1 MSYQNYFKKFT
12 SGVLKKFL
20 SAEIKS
26 EKVLPI
32 PENIL
37 VVRQHNQF
45 GDMLASVSLFRAL
58 KETYPSVSITL
69 LASPENYFAVDK
81 NKYIDHVFIF
91 DKKKLI
97 NPVYLFNLKK
107 VLNIK
112 YDLAIVPATV
122 AISSTSCIL
131 AALSSSTIKIGPN
144 SLDGAINPMNY
155 VFNYRIDLN
164 WKKCPDAHV
173 SDFILDIVRP
183 FNISTKKYFSLFT
196 FEDDEMDYAD
206 KFIQSLHRVDD
217 ELLIGFHVGAG
228 KPQNRWNLS
237 NYVELINELSKKISM
252 KFYFT
257 GSDADKEEISYIKKY
272 FPDAGYF
279 LNKTIPRVSALIEIS
294 DLFITNDTGIMHV
307 AGATRVPQISLFGP
321 TNPFNWAP
329 VGDAKYFI
337 RKSDLMNDITVKD
350 VFNLVQYV
358 LEKHKKDNDE

>member
-1 MSYQNYFKKFT
+1 MSYQNYFKKLT
-12 SGVLKKFL
+12 SGALKKFL
-20 SAEIKS
+20 SAEIKN
-26 EKVLPI
+26 EKILPI
-32 PENIL
+32 PKNIL

-58 KETYPSVSITL
+58 KETYPSASITL

-81 NKYIDHVFIF
+81 NKYIDRVFVF
-91 DKKKLI
+91 DKKKLA
-97 NPVYLFNLKK
+97 NPVYSFNLKK
-107 VLNIK
+107 VLREKFDI
-112 YDLAIVPATV
+112 AIVPATV
-122 AISSTSCIL
+122 AVSSTSCIL
-131 AALSSSTIKIGPN
+131 AALSNSDIKIGPN
-144 SLDGAINPMNY
+144 SLDGETNPMNY

-183 FNISTKKYFSLFT
+183 FNISTKKYFSLFS

-206 KFIQSLHRVDD
+206 KFIQSLHCSDD
-217 ELLIGFHVGAG
+217 DYLVGFHVGAG
-228 KPQNRWNLS
+228 KPQNRWDLN
-237 NYVELINELSKKISM
+237 NYVQLINELSKNIKM

-257 GSDADKEEISYIKKY
+257 GSDADNAEINFIKKY
-272 FPDAGYF
+272 FPSAGYF

-294 DLFITNDTGIMHV
+294 NLFITNDTGVMHV

-329 VGDAKYFI
+329 VGEAKYFI

-358 LEKHKKDNDE
+358 LEKHKKDGDE